1 MDLSLAQTQKIMY
14 NKGKTDADFVQSV
27 ESVPERKASPMY
39 AKVTSAGL
47 FGMNAFLV
55 EVETDISRGMPRFE
69 TVGLPDAAVKES
81 RDRVKAALKNTGFE
95 VPAAKITVNLA
106 PADMHKS
113 GPIYDL
119 PIYLSLLSASGS
131 TQARFDEA
139 VFLGELALDGSV
151 RRITG
156 ALPMTIM
163 ALEKGYKR
171 IFLPAENAAE
181 ASVVRGIEVYGVR
194 SALDVV
200 NFYEGLTT
208 LTPEQPLEFR
218 PALEGTYPDMAD
230 VLGQETAKRAL
241 EIAAAGGHNT
251 LLIGSPGSGK
261 SMLAMRFPSI
271 LPDLTFEEAIETTKI
286 HSIAGILTA
295 EHPIITER
303 PFRSPHHTVSPAGLS
318 GGGTIPRPGEISL
331 AHNGVLFLDE
341 LPEFDRMALEI
352 LRQPIEDGE
361 VTISRVN
368 GTLTYPCRMIVLAAM
383 NPCPCGYYGHPTHA
397 CTCSPQKV
405 ERYLSRISGPLLD
418 RIDLHVEVPPV
429 EFSQLSGGA
438 RGETSSEIRKRV
450 NRARKIQLERYQGT
464 GVYCN
469 SGLTP
474 ALMQKACPVSDKGIA
489 LLRSAFD
496 RLGLSARGYNRILK
510 VSRTIADLAG
520 DEVIGPEHISE
531 AVRFRSLDRKYW
543 KK

>member
-1 MDLSLAQTQKIMY
+1 
-14 NKGKTDADFVQSV
+14 
-27 ESVPERKASPMY
+27 MY

-55 EVETDISRGMPRFE
+55 EVETDLARGMPSFE
-69 TVGLPDAAVKES
+69 VVGLPDAAVKES
-81 RDRVKAALKNTGFE
+81 RDRVKAAMKNTGFE

-106 PADMHKS
+106 PADLRKV

-119 PIYLSLLSASGS
+119 PIYLSLLTASGS
-131 TQARFDEA
+131 TQATFQDA
-139 VFLGELALDGSV
+139 VFAGELALDGSA

-163 ALEKGYKR
+163 AAEQGYKR
-171 IFLPAENAAE
+171 IFLPADNAAE
-181 ASVVRGIEVYGVR
+181 ASVVRNIEVYGVH

-200 NFYEGLTT
+200 NFFEGLKPMV
-208 LTPEQPLEFR
+208 PETPLEFQ
-218 PALEGTYPDMAD
+218 PAADGTIPDMAD
-230 VLGQETAKRAL
+230 VLGQNMAKRAL

-261 SMLAMRFPSI
+261 SMLARRFPSI

-286 HSIAGILTA
+286 HSIAGTLTP

-303 PFRSPHHTVSPAGLS
+303 PFRAPHHTVSPAGLS

-368 GTLTYPCRMIVLAAM
+368 GTLTYPCRMVVLAAM
-383 NPCPCGYYGHPTHA
+383 NPCPCGYFGHPTHA
-397 CTCSPQKV
+397 CTCSAQKV
-405 ERYLSRISGPLLD
+405 DRYLSRISGPLLD

-429 EFSQLSGGA
+429 EFSQLSSSK
-438 RGETSSEIRKRV
+438 RGENSAAIRARV
-450 NRARKIQLERYQGT
+450 NKARKIQLERYQGT
-464 GVYCN
+464 NIFCN
-469 SGLTP
+469 SQLTP
-474 ALMQKACPVSDKGIA
+474 AKLHDSCPVTDRGMEMLKN
-489 LLRSAFD
+489 AFEK
-496 RLGLSARGYNRILK
+496 LGLSARGYDRILK

-520 DEVIGPEHISE
+520 DEVIDTVHIAE
-531 AVRFRSLDRKYW
+531 AVQFRSLDRKYW
-543 KK
+543 HK